1 MDVKKAL
8 RKEMKEKRAF
18 LNELDKFNKDNI
30 IRNKFL
36 SSNFYKNSIGIFIYV
51 SLQKEVDTHG
61 IIKQAL
67 KDKKRVFVPKV
78 ISLKQGMVAVE
89 IKDFS
94 CLKKCGK
101 YKILEPVDFNENI
114 NKDDIDLAIVPGL
127 AFDRKGDRIG
137 YGGGFYDRFFV
148 GLNKNVPKI
157 ALAYDFQIIDYV
169 PKSNHDICVD
179 KIITD

>member
-8 RKEMKEKRAF
+8 RKKMKGKRAF
-18 LNELDKFNKDNI
+18 LNELDKLNKDNI
-30 IRNKFL
+30 IKDKFL
-36 SSNFYKNSIGIFIYV
+36 SSDFYKNSIGIFIYV
-51 SLQKEVDTHG
+51 SLQKEVDTHS

-67 KDKKRVFVPKV
+67 KDEKRVFVPKV
-78 ISLKQGMVAVE
+78 ISLNQGMVAVE

-94 CLKKCGK
+94 CLKQCGT
-101 YKILEPVDFNENI
+101 YKILEPVDFNKKI
-114 NKDDIDLAIVPGL
+114 NKEDIDLAVVPGI
-127 AFDRKGDRIG
+127 AFDRKGGRLG

-157 ALAYDFQIIDYV
+157 ALAYDFQIVDDV
-169 PKSNHDICVD
+169 PKNNHDICVH